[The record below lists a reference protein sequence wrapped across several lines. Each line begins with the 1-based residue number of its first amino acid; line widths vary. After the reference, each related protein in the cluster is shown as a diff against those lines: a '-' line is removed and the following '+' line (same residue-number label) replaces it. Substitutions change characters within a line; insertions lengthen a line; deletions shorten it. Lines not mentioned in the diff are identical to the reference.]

1 MLAQGPLGAP
11 VFVALSAHEQESAEF
26 VVLGGLS
33 GDARVTAVV
42 AFLADEAYWTA
53 AAGLV
58 HEVHPFGELP
68 FGSVDKGSPFGWT
81 HEDPPTDLL
90 YEVLPF
96 DSLVE
101 DHPSGLGHVDHPSG
115 LGQMDPPSGSGHVGH
130 PSPLG
135 HGDHPWKPAHGDHPY
150 RMIC

>member
-11 VFVALSAHEQESAEF
+11 VSVALSAYEQESADF

-33 GDARVTAVV
+33 GDARATAVV

-81 HEDPPTDLL
+81 HE
-90 YEVLPF
+90 VLPF

-115 LGQMDPPSGSGHVGH
+115 LGHMDPPSGSGHVGH
-130 PSPLG
+130 PSGLG
-135 HGDHPWKPAHGDHPY
+135 HGDHPWKPEHGDHPY